1 MESDDELDEMTRVNS
16 FQDDEDG
23 VGLQME
29 SMEEEENVAVLAMQ
43 SKMLIREDVLK
54 DIHRSLAPLTS

>member
-1 MESDDELDEMTRVNS
+1 MESDDEDEMARVNS

-29 SMEEEENVAVLAMQ
+29 EENVAVLAMQ
-43 SKMLIREDVLK
+43 SKVLIREDVLK
-54 DIHRSLAPLTS
+54 DIHRSLAPLTRSHPEL